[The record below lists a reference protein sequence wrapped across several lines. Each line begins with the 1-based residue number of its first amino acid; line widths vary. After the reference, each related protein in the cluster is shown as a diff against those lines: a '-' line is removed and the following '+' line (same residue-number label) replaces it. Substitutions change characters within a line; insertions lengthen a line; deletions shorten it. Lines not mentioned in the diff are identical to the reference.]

1 VTGVAT
7 DAPRRTPSVSELQA
21 ALVAARNGQFA
32 SPTVPAPAA
41 APTPEAQTAPLPAVP
56 AVAPPPPISGP
67 AASGGTGVWLL
78 GTHGGSGVRCLAAV
92 LPGARCAGK
101 AWPEA
106 VAGREPVVL
115 VCRGNHRGLTSA
127 QEYARAYRDGELAA
141 ALQLLGVIVSADAP
155 GRTPPPLR
163 RLERLLSGAAPILGH
178 APWEPSWRL
187 GPAQAVDGEPL
198 PWVTKLSQAL
208 TAAASSAVPA

>member
-1 VTGVAT
+1 MAT
-7 DAPRRTPSVSELQA
+7 DTPRHTPSVSELQA

-32 SPTVPAPAA
+32 SPT
-41 APTPEAQTAPLPAVP
+41 APTAMLHAQTAPMPAVRSTT
-56 AVAPPPPISGP
+56 PPPPASARP
-67 AASGGTGVWLL
+67 AASGGAGLWLL
-78 GTHGGSGVRCLAAV
+78 GTHGASGVRCLAAV
-92 LPGARCAGK
+92 LAGTRCAGK
-101 AWPEA
+101 VWPEA
-106 VAGREPVVL
+106 VGDREPIVL

-127 QEYARAYRDGELAA
+127 QEYARTYRDSELAA
-141 ALQLLGVIVSADAP
+141 GLELLGVIVSADAP

-187 GPAQAVDGEPL
+187 GPPQPGGAEPL

-208 TAAASSAVPA
+208 TAASGSPVPA